1 MLLKIK
7 VFQVFNFSLYR
18 FFEFLLWFF
27 KIKKDLE
34 VTVFNVIVLMH
45 GPLKQMEIE
54 DKKLFEE
61 PTQILL

>member
-7 VFQVFNFSLYR
+7 VLPVFSVSLHA

-34 VTVFNVIVLMH
+34 VTIFSIIVLMR
-45 GPLKQMEIE
+45 GPLKHHYTEGFL
-54 DKKLFEE
+54 KR
-61 PTQILL
+61 